1 MKASRSRQ
9 VLTMGDLM
17 IKIEHLHKTYRSGFL
32 MKPKLA
38 LKDVSF
44 SVEPGQVYG
53 FIGPN
58 GAGKSTTIKVL
69 TGLLNYDSGT
79 VLVNGISP
87 RDVKSR
93 RFIGYS
99 PEQPYFYDY
108 LTGRELL
115 RFYGKLVGLDGAE
128 LDKRIGWALDL
139 LHANKDWIDR
149 RLRSYSKGMM
159 QRVGIAQAILGKP
172 KLLILDEPMSG
183 LDPMGRRDVRE
194 AIMELNRD
202 GVTIFYSSH
211 LLSDVESVSH
221 KVAMIVDGKIV
232 REGTVD
238 EITESCGVEY
248 HVRIRGAIP
257 EKDLPEGVTPAG
269 HPEEFVCADDASRD
283 RLLHFCLE
291 KGIAVEKM
299 DHKRPSL
306 EDILTEEI
314 ARADA

>member
-1 MKASRSRQ
+1 
-9 VLTMGDLM
+9 MGDLM
-17 IKIEHLHKTYRSGFL
+17 IQIEHLHKTYHSGFL

-38 LKDVSF
+38 LKDVSV

-211 LLSDVESVSH
+211 LLSDVESISH

>member
-1 MKASRSRQ
+1 
-9 VLTMGDLM
+9 
-17 IKIEHLHKTYRSGFL
+17 

-38 LKDVSF
+38 LKDVSLH
-44 SVEPGQVYG
+44 VEPGQIYG

-69 TGLLNYDSGT
+69 TGLLNFDSGK

-115 RFYGKLVGLDGAE
+115 QFYGKLVGLEGNLLNE
-128 LDKRIGWALDL
+128 RITWALQL
-139 LHANKDWIDR
+139 LHADKDWIDR

-194 AIMELNRD
+194 AILELNRD

-211 LLSDVESVSH
+211 LLSDVESTSH
-221 KVAMIVDGKIV
+221 RVAMIVDGRIV

-238 EITESCGVEY
+238 EITDSCGIEY
-248 HVRIRGAIP
+248 HVRTRVAVP
-257 EKDLPEGVTPAG
+257 AKDLPEGVTLAG
-269 HPEEFVCADDASRD
+269 HPQEVICADDAARD
-283 RLLHFCLE
+283 RVLRYCLDND
-291 KGIAVEKM
+291 IAVEKM